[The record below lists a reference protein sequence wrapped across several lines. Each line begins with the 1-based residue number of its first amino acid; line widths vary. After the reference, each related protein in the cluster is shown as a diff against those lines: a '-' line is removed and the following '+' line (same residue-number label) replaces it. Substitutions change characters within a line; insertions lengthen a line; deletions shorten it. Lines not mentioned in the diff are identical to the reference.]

1 MTAVPSIC
9 ILGITHSGDTS
20 AYGGGPVVAVNL
32 ANHLA
37 RSGIRVQVP
46 IFTQLPRDWLPFPFD
61 PEVGVSVLDGQS
73 RLALFTQILAHLRR
87 HRPQVVLAGGHKAD
101 MLAARALLAPGINFD
116 LWAWLHHHL
125 SSEMAGWSEAKRR
138 RRVRAWRSVIRRAKG
153 VIAVSQG
160 LADDLIRVTGCPPE
174 KVKAIYNPIIH
185 SGLGPRLAE
194 RPAHPWL
201 TAGGPPVVLGVGRLT
216 AQKDFATLIGAFAL
230 VRKRRSARLLIIGEG
245 EERARLLGLV
255 SLLGLRDSV
264 DLPGFEPNPLPSM
277 RAAHLL
283 VMSSTWEGFGNVL
296 VEALYCGTPVVSTD
310 CPHGPR
316 EILADGD
323 YGRLV
328 PVRDREALA
337 VAILDTLDE
346 APDRQKLQRRAADF
360 SVERSGDRYRETL
373 GLTGATIDHAISARS

>member
-1 MTAVPSIC
+1 
-9 ILGITHSGDTS
+9 
-20 AYGGGPVVAVNL
+20 
-32 ANHLA
+32 
-37 RSGIRVQVP
+37 
-46 IFTQLPRDWLPFPFD
+46 
-61 PEVGVSVLDGQS
+61 
-73 RLALFTQILAHLRR
+73 
-87 HRPQVVLAGGHKAD
+87 
-101 MLAARALLAPGINFD
+101 
-116 LWAWLHHHL
+116 
-125 SSEMAGWSEAKRR
+125 
-138 RRVRAWRSVIRRAKG
+138 
-153 VIAVSQG
+153 
-160 LADDLIRVTGCPPE
+160 
-174 KVKAIYNPIIH
+174 
-185 SGLGPRLAE
+185 LAE

-373 GLTGATIDHAISARS
+373 GLTGATIDHAISACS